1 MEWFWE
7 LFTAWRVAMGPSRA
21 TRRSVAA
28 MLEGRHRQL
37 LALDAVADALLCRGA
52 TMMRL
57 EARVRTFDG
66 YEHTEYFL
74 VDIWD
79 DAFSSRPRIR
89 EQRSSTA
96 LETVI

>member
-1 MEWFWE
+1 
-7 LFTAWRVAMGPSRA
+7 
-21 TRRSVAA
+21 

-37 LALDAVADALLCRGA
+37 LTLHAMADAALYGAA

-66 YEHTEYFL
+66 YEQTECFL

-89 EQRSSTA
+89 EQRSSTG